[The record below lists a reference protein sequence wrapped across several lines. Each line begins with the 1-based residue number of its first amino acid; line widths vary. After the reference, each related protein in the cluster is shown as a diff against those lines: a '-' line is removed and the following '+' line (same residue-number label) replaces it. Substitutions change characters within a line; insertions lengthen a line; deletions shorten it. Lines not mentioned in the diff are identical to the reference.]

1 MGAQTKCPIKEKEK
15 RNKYQFS
22 NRAFIQGLEKF
33 NAVVSARS

>member
-1 MGAQTKCPIKEKEK
+1 MGAQTKCAIKEKEK

-22 NRAFIQGLEKF
+22 NRVFIQGLEKF